1 MTALMGKF
9 DTDND
14 GYISFEE
21 FIGACYVFIKEH
33 DTMRKMSTGRAS
45 QEQTAQE
52 SIRQNIL
59 RGDEEDEVEEVPEE
73 FTDLSP
79 DEQQRAIK
87 KRAFI
92 MLTIGTLMVVVFSD
106 PMVDVMNEIAVR
118 LG

>member
-14 GYISFEE
+14 GYISYEE

-33 DTMRKMSTGRAS
+33 DTMRKASTRKAS
-45 QEQTAQE
+45 QQTAQE
-52 SIRQNIL
+52 SIRQNML
-59 RGDEEDEVEEVPEE
+59 RGDDEDEVEEIPEE

-87 KRAFI
+87 RRAFT
-92 MLTIGTLMVVVFSD
+92 MLTIGTLMVVLFSD